1 MAKRHDMNYIL
12 DYVWNDDIDKE
23 CSGSDLDG
31 KSEDSDIDYKSDV
44 EVQPTFAQPVQE
56 ITDNDVTLD
65 DNDIYTTDTD
75 KQQQIEN
82 C

>member
-1 MAKRHDMNYIL
+1 MEKVKTLN
-12 DYVWNDDIDKE
+12 
-23 CSGSDLDG
+23 
-31 KSEDSDIDYKSDV
+31 IDYKSDV

-65 DNDIYTTDTD
+65 DNDIYTTDID